1 MNEYANCDADMVL
14 TLISRLYAAVFSSTT
29 DHQKKRRC
37 TFLIQAQND
46 SHVIFYFLV
55 KGFGMELHYF
65 QTGLS
70 FVGLTL
76 KFSTENEDETSYD
89 AQNKVSNK
97 TLWSLTIYRG
107 RTSWMALLPLT
118 DAGGHQD
125 QSFISGRLSQ
135 NDLLSELK
143 GQKKGSIQSKRSSD
157 TIL

>member
-1 MNEYANCDADMVL
+1 
-14 TLISRLYAAVFSSTT
+14 
-29 DHQKKRRC
+29 
-37 TFLIQAQND
+37 
-46 SHVIFYFLV
+46 
-55 KGFGMELHYF
+55 MELHYF

-125 QSFISGRLSQ
+125 QSFISGP
-135 NDLLSELK
+135 D
-143 GQKKGSIQSKRSSD
+143 
-157 TIL
+157 